1 MKLIL
6 ASSSPRRREI
16 LSLLGAPFDAIE
28 PEFDERIT
36 AHRSIEQEV
45 LEFAV
50 GKARSVAPRHPES
63 IIIGSDTMIFLDGA
77 KIGKPKDCQDAARI
91 LDSLSGKTHRIY
103 TGVAIVDTS
112 GGPGHT
118 AIEEVSVDMRDYT
131 RAEIDRYLAHNESLD
146 KAGAYSIQGE
156 GSRLISAIRGDYLA
170 AVGLPLRPIAGY
182 LRQRGFSFPLD
193 IEQFYQQK
201 AFRNWQRFA

>member
-1 MKLIL
+1 MANL
-6 ASSSPRRREI
+6 
-16 LSLLGAPFDAIE
+16 
-28 PEFDERIT
+28 RI
-36 AHRSIEQEV
+36 A
-45 LEFAV
+45 
-50 GKARSVAPRHPES
+50 
-63 IIIGSDTMIFLDGA
+63 
-77 KIGKPKDCQDAARI
+77 QDAARI
-91 LDSLSGKTHRIY
+91 LNSLSGKTHRIY

-131 RAEIDRYLAHNESLD
+131 SEEIDRYLAHDESLD

-182 LRQRGFSFPLD
+182 LRQRGFSFSLD

-201 AFRNWQRFA
+201 AFRNWQRVRLTARMPVSSAAL